1 MENTVLIK
9 RDDVVYVNT
18 HHNRA
23 SVSKSVVCFQR
34 DLGSFSSLLTHS
46 VFQILRVCFHFP
58 RFPFHFTVAVQRCSH
73 NITSSAFSLLHL
85 ISASWQTTS
94 VSNPPAD
101 CPFTSVSSSWCSF
114 LCCVP
119 YRDVERHHPL
129 SCLLIA
135 PFLFLLTSLLL
146 RALLAIWQRCDK
158 TSAPPQIPSRG
169 RSSWG
174 RDPGMTWGRQWRH
187 GCWEPQ
193 PWWRPAGPNLEEHGG
208 VIGRPNELRT
218 IFTF

>member
-1 MENTVLIK
+1 MENIVLIK
-9 RDDVVYVNT
+9 RDWVEYVNT

-23 SVSKSVVCFQR
+23 SVFSETWEAFLLCWPTQCFRFYASV
-34 DLGSFSSLLTHS
+34 ST
-46 VFQILRVCFHFP
+46 FHFP

-73 NITSSAFSLLHL
+73 NITSSSFSLLLL

-101 CPFTSVSSSWCSF
+101 CPSTSVSSSSRSF
-114 LCCVP
+114 LCCGP
-119 YRDVERHHPL
+119 HRDVERHHPL
-129 SCLLIA
+129 SRLLIA

-158 TSAPPQIPSRG
+158 TSAPPQIPGRG

-187 GCWEPQ
+187 GCWEPR
-193 PWWRPAGPNLEEHGG
+193 PWWRPAGPNLEKHGG
-208 VIGRPNELRT
+208 VIGRLNEFRT